1 MHRLMMFMNAK
12 QQDGRDESTSVRRD
26 ATSIPPDQLSP
37 PPSRGRNDKPSTEV
51 PGSHES
57 MVDVSPTVVSEPQS
71 YSRGNNHGLLGTEM
85 DIPDVIPWEME
96 GGLTPF
102 LSDNYINDAFIT
114 QDLSGLNAEVPS
126 DSQGLELSVSH
137 QTDRQHLLSPR
148 SPADT
153 SQAQHPTRT
162 LSASQPRLYQLTV
175 SNALLRELVDVFFS
189 KINAFL
195 PIFHKPRFYQQY
207 FPNEPQHQGLA
218 HRRLPLES
226 ALILNGIMSLSA
238 RFAQPAEFDGVPPI
252 ARGALF
258 AKEAQSIYADAIR
271 SQGEEA
277 PTLPFLQGCIL
288 LAFYHSTN
296 CSNTFQWALIG
307 SITRL
312 AYDLGINSVDEDI
325 SAHHHPDEQPQWA
338 SVEDWV
344 HREELRRAWW
354 AIWELDTFASTVS
367 KRPYMI
373 DRNTMRVLL
382 PVSDEHWFAGH
393 PVASAPMGCTPSTAW
408 KSLQNSPNQDERAW
422 FLIAN
427 FLMALANDLMIRGE
441 NVQKSAKE
449 EMELAITCFS
459 LSLPE
464 QFRLTCNALVFN
476 DTTFARSNWII
487 ATNIM
492 LQR

>member
-1 MHRLMMFMNAK
+1 MSSSKLV
-12 QQDGRDESTSVRRD
+12 TSLADNVR
-26 ATSIPPDQLSP
+26 
-37 PPSRGRNDKPSTEV
+37 
-51 PGSHES
+51 
-57 MVDVSPTVVSEPQS
+57 
-71 YSRGNNHGLLGTEM
+71 
-85 DIPDVIPWEME
+85 
-96 GGLTPF
+96 
-102 LSDNYINDAFIT
+102 
-114 QDLSGLNAEVPS
+114 
-126 DSQGLELSVSH
+126 
-137 QTDRQHLLSPR
+137 
-148 SPADT
+148 
-153 SQAQHPTRT
+153 
-162 LSASQPRLYQLTV
+162 
-175 SNALLRELVDVFFS
+175 VDVFFS

-207 FPNEPQHQGLA
+207 FSNEPQQGLA

-226 ALILNGIMSLSA
+226 ALILNGVMSLSA
-238 RFAQPAEFDGVPPI
+238 RFAQPAEFNGVLPI
-252 ARGALF
+252 ARGDFF

-325 SAHHHPDEQPQWA
+325 TAHPDKPQWT
-338 SVEDWV
+338 SSEDWI

-382 PVSDEHWFAGH
+382 PVSDEHWFAGN
-393 PVASAPMGCTPSTAW
+393 PVASAPMGCTPATAW
-408 KSLQNSPNQDERAW
+408 KSLQDSANQDERAW

-427 FLMALANDLMIRGE
+427 FLMALANDLMIRE
-441 NVQKSAKE
+441 NVQRSAKE
-449 EMELAITCFS
+449 EMELAITCYN